1 MEPLTINRDIPIYKS
16 DSKYEWIKDLKEG
29 DSFIWPKALAPN
41 LRQTARRF
49 GIKIV
54 QRHVNILDEDDREA
68 QHFSAVKYEG
78 FVRVWISQE
87 ATKTRERE

>member
-54 QRHVNILDEDDREA
+54 QRQVNIHDDREA

-87 ATKTRERE
+87 ATKTREME